1 MAKLRLALGAAL
13 GLAVI
18 AGLFFLG
25 RGSAVRH
32 LPVPYLYEDTRQL
45 VDLVESAAR
54 LLEQQGTAA
63 LRAFGVPGSRWLNE
77 TYYLFVYDAD
87 GVCLLNPGTPE
98 LVGKSLINFRD
109 MNGKPVGQWLR
120 EVGQRPEA
128 NASRWIFYLW
138 EPRSDMT
145 PTWKAA
151 YVRKAVGPDGRVYV
165 VGCGVHTF
173 KIETVFVKHCV
184 DTAVELLQRQGK
196 EAAFAQFRD
205 RASPFYF
212 YDTFIY
218 VLDPWG
224 RCLVDPAFPNLETR
238 DLTNFKDS
246 QGHFV
251 VREMLKRLQ
260 QHDTAWVQYML
271 PRPGATLPSRK
282 LAYLRKVV
290 VNGETLLV
298 GADFFMATPIW
309 MKQ

>member
-13 GLAVI
+13 AV
-18 AGLFFLG
+18 AVCTGLFFLG
-25 RGSAVRH
+25 RSSTGRSTP
-32 LPVPYLYEDTRQL
+32 LPYLYEDTRQL
-45 VDLVESAAR
+45 VELVESAAL
-54 LLEQQGTAA
+54 LLEKQGPG
-63 LRAFGVPGSRWLNE
+63 AFREFAVPNSRWLND

-87 GVCLLNPGTPE
+87 AVCLFHPATPE
-98 LVGKSLINFRD
+98 LVGKSLIKFHD
-109 MNGKPVGQWLR
+109 MNGKPIGEWVRDL
-120 EVGQRPEA
+120 GQRPDLH
-128 NASRWIFYLW
+128 ASRWIFYLW
-138 EPRSDMT
+138 EPRSDLT

-151 YVRKAVGPDGRVYV
+151 YVRKAVGPDGRVYE
-165 VGCGVHTF
+165 VGSGVHTF

-184 DTAVELLQRQGK
+184 DKAVELLQTQGK
-196 EAAFAQFRD
+196 DTAFARFRD

-212 YDTFIY
+212 CDTFVY
-218 VLDPWG
+218 VLDTQG

-251 VREMLKRLQ
+251 VREMLARLQ
-260 QHDTAWVQYML
+260 QRDTAWVQYML
-271 PRPGATLPSRK
+271 PRPGSTLPSRK

-298 GADFFMATPIW
+298 GADFFLASPIW

>member
-1 MAKLRLALGAAL
+1 LAKLRLALGVTL
-13 GLAVI
+13 GLAVC

-25 RGSAVRH
+25 RSSTVRH
-32 LPVPYLYEDTRQL
+32 LPLPYLYEDTRQL

-54 LLEQQGTAA
+54 LLEQQGTGAF
-63 LRAFGVPGSRWLNE
+63 RAFDVRGSRWLND
-77 TYYLFVYDAD
+77 TYYLFIYNAE
-87 GVCLLNPGTPE
+87 GVCLFHPATPE
-98 LVGKSLINFRD
+98 LVGKSLIKFRD
-109 MNGKPVGQWLR
+109 MNGKPVVQWIR
-120 EVGQRPEA
+120 ELGQRPEP

-138 EPRSDMT
+138 EPRSDLT

-151 YVRKAVGPDGRVYV
+151 YVRKAVGPDGRVYL

-184 DTAVELLQRQGK
+184 DKAVELLQTQGK
-196 EAAFAQFRD
+196 EAGFAQFRD

-212 YDTFIY
+212 CDTFIY
-218 VLDPWG
+218 VLDPRG
-224 RCLVDPAFPNLETR
+224 RCLVDPAFPTLETR
-238 DLTNFKDS
+238 DLRDFKDS

-251 VREMLKRLQ
+251 VREMLKRLKK
-260 QHDTAWVQYML
+260 HDTAWVQYML

-282 LAYLRKVV
+282 LAYVRKVV

-298 GADFFMATPIW
+298 GADFFLATPIW